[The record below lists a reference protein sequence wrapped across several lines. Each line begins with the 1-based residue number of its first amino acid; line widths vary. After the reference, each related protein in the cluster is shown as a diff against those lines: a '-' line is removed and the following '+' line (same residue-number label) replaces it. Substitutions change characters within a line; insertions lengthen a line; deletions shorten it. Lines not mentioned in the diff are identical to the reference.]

1 MAYIAVNSTG
11 NFVAL
16 KINASGT
23 DYDSNVSN
31 AFVSAANADI
41 MTVPALQEVTLN
53 ASPGTFRWQQL
64 DNPSELVVTTPATNS
79 VAVTLVMDDTTFFGN
94 VGATPAL
101 VDIVNNKTK
110 VYFRL
115 GWQGLTNGDRY
126 IQGKGY
132 LTALA
137 PTVSPGSP
145 VWTTPI
151 TIEVDGEYTRGN
163 VA

>member
-16 KINASGT
+16 KINADGV
-23 DYDSNVSN
+23 DYDSNVSA
-31 AFVSAANADI
+31 AFAATANV
-41 MTVPALQEVTLN
+41 MTVPSLQEVTLN

-64 DNPSELVVTTPATNS
+64 DNASELVVTTPSTNS

-94 VGATPAL
+94 VGGTPAL

-115 GWQGLTNGDRY
+115 GWQGLTSGDRF

-137 PTVSPGSP
+137 PTVAPSSP

-151 TIEVDGEYTRGN
+151 TIEVDGEYSRGN

>member
-1 MAYIAVNSTG
+1 MAYIAVNTSG

-16 KINASGT
+16 KINGNGT
-23 DYDSNVSN
+23 DYDSNVSA
-31 AFVSAANADI
+31 AFAATADVV
-41 MTVPALQEVTLN
+41 TVPALQEVTLN

-64 DNPSELVVTTPATNS
+64 DTGSEKIVTTPATNS
-79 VAVTLVMDDTTFFGN
+79 VNCTLVLDDTTFFSATGN
-94 VGATPAL
+94 TSAL
-101 VDIVNNKTK
+101 IDLVNNKTK

-115 GWQGLTNGDRY
+115 GWQGLGSGDRY
-126 IQGKGY
+126 IQGAGY

-145 VWTTPI
+145 VWTSPI

>member
-16 KINASGT
+16 KINADGI
-23 DYDSNVSN
+23 DYDGNVN
-31 AFVSAANADI
+31 AAFVAGNANV
-41 MTVPALQEVTLN
+41 MTVPSLQEVTLN
-53 ASPGTFRWQQL
+53 SSPGTFRWQQL
-64 DNPSELVVTTPATNS
+64 DNASELVVTTPSTNS

-115 GWQGLTNGDRY
+115 GWQGLSSGDRF
-126 IQGKGY
+126 IQGKGF

-137 PTVSPGSP
+137 PTVAPSSP

-151 TIEVDGEYTRGN
+151 TIEVDGDFTRGN

>member
-1 MAYIAVNSTG
+1 
-11 NFVAL
+11 
-16 KINASGT
+16 
-23 DYDSNVSN
+23 
-31 AFVSAANADI
+31 
-41 MTVPALQEVTLN
+41 
-53 ASPGTFRWQQL
+53 
-64 DNPSELVVTTPATNS
+64 
-79 VAVTLVMDDTTFFGN
+79 MDDTTFFSN
-94 VGATPAL
+94 VASTPAL

-115 GWQGLTNGDRY
+115 GWQGLSSGDRF

>member
-16 KINASGT
+16 KINADGV
-23 DYDSNVSN
+23 DYAGNVN
-31 AFVSAANADI
+31 AAMAATANV

-64 DNPSELVVTTPATNS
+64 DSASEKVVTTPATNS
-79 VAVTLVMDDTTFFGN
+79 VAVTLVMDDVTFFGN
-94 VGATPAL
+94 VGSTPAL

-110 VYFRL
+110 TYFRL
-115 GWQGLTNGDRY
+115 GWQGLGSGDRY
-126 IQGKGY
+126 IQGEGY

-151 TIEVDGEYTRGN
+151 TIEVDGEFTRGN

>member
-16 KINASGT
+16 KINADGV
-23 DYDSNVSN
+23 DYDSNVSA
-31 AFVSAANADI
+31 AFVAGNANV

-64 DNPSELVVTTPATNS
+64 DNASELVVTTPSTNS
-79 VAVTLVMDDTTFFGN
+79 VAVTLVMDDTTFFSN
-94 VGATPAL
+94 VASTPAL

-115 GWQGLTNGDRY
+115 GWQGLSSGDRF

>member
-16 KINASGT
+16 KINADGV
-23 DYDSNVSN
+23 DYAGNVN
-31 AFVSAANADI
+31 AAMAATANV
-41 MTVPALQEVTLN
+41 MTVPSLQEVTLN

-64 DNPSELVVTTPATNS
+64 DSASEKVVTTPATNS
-79 VAVTLVMDDTTFFGN
+79 VAVTLVLDDTTFFSNTGS
-94 VGATPAL
+94 TPAL

-115 GWQGLTNGDRY
+115 GWQGLSSGDRY
-126 IQGKGY
+126 IQGEGY

>member
-16 KINASGT
+16 KINADGV
-23 DYDSNVSN
+23 DYDAN
-31 AFVSAANADI
+31 VSAAFVAGNANV
-41 MTVPALQEVTLN
+41 MTVPSLQEVTLN
-53 ASPGTFRWQQL
+53 SSPGTFRWQQL
-64 DNPSELVVTTPATNS
+64 DNASELVVTTPSTNS
-79 VAVTLVMDDTTFFGN
+79 VAVTLVMDDATFFGN
-94 VGATPAL
+94 VGSTPAL

-115 GWQGLTNGDRY
+115 GFQGLSSGDRY
-126 IQGKGY
+126 MQGKGF

-137 PTVSPGSP
+137 PTVAPSSP

-151 TIEVDGEYTRGN
+151 TIEVDGDFTRGN
-163 VA
+163 VV

>member
-1 MAYIAVNSTG
+1 MAYIAVNTTG

-16 KINASGT
+16 QINANGT

-31 AFVSAANADI
+31 AFVSGANADI

-64 DNPSELVVTTPATNS
+64 DTASELVVTTPATNS
-79 VAVTLVMDDTTFFGN
+79 VAATLVLDDATFFSAKGN
-94 VGATPAL
+94 TAAL
-101 VDIVNNKTK
+101 IDIVNNKTK

-115 GWQGLTNGDRY
+115 GWQGLSSGDRF

-137 PTVSPGSP
+137 PTVAPSSP

>member
-16 KINASGT
+16 RINADGV
-23 DYDSNVSN
+23 DYDSNVSA
-31 AFVSAANADI
+31 AFVAGNANV
-41 MTVPALQEVTLN
+41 MTVPSLQEVTLN

-64 DNPSELVVTTPATNS
+64 DNASELVVTTPSTNS

-115 GWQGLTNGDRY
+115 GWQGLSSGDRY

-132 LTALA
+132 LSALA
-137 PTVSPGSP
+137 PTVSPGAP
-145 VWTTPI
+145 VWTSPLEILVIGDYATGTVTP
-151 TIEVDGEYTRGN
+151 
-163 VA
+163 

>member
-16 KINASGT
+16 QINADGA
-23 DYDSNVSN
+23 DYDSNVSAAFASPGN
-31 AFVSAANADI
+31 ANVVV
-41 MTVPALQEVTLN
+41 VPALQEVTLN

-64 DNPSELVVTTPATNS
+64 DTASEKVVTTPATNS
-79 VAVTLVMDDTTFFGN
+79 LAVTLVLDDTSFFSNTGS
-94 VGATPAL
+94 TPSIL
-101 VDIVNNKTK
+101 NITNNKTK

-115 GWQGLTNGDRY
+115 GWQGLSSGDRY
-126 IQGKGY
+126 VQGKGY

-151 TIEVDGEYTRGN
+151 TIECDGDFSFGN

>member
-16 KINASGT
+16 KINADGV
-23 DYDSNVSN
+23 DYDSNVSA
-31 AFVSAANADI
+31 AFVAGNANV

-64 DNPSELVVTTPATNS
+64 DNASELVVTTPSTNS
-79 VAVTLVMDDTTFFGN
+79 VAVTLVMDDTTFFSN
-94 VGATPAL
+94 VAATPAL

-115 GWQGLTNGDRY
+115 GWQGLSSGDRF

>member
-16 KINASGT
+16 KINADGV
-23 DYDSNVSN
+23 DYDSNVSA
-31 AFVSAANADI
+31 AFVAGNANV
-41 MTVPALQEVTLN
+41 MTVPSLQEVTLN

-64 DNPSELVVTTPATNS
+64 DNASELVVTTPSTNS
-79 VAVTLVMDDTTFFGN
+79 VAVTLVLDDTTFFSNTGS
-94 VGATPAL
+94 TPAL

-115 GWQGLTNGDRY
+115 GWQGLGSGDRY

-151 TIEVDGEYTRGN
+151 TIEVDGDYTRGN
-163 VA
+163 V